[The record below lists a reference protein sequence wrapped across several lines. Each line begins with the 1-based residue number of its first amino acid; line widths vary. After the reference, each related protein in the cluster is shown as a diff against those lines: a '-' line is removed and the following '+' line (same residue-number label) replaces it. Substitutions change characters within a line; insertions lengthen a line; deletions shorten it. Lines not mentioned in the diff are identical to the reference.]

1 MIAYTAYIYL
11 LKNVRPGAVASYA
24 YVNPAVAVIAAVALG
39 GEVFT
44 GPLFVA
50 LPLIL
55 TGVAMVT
62 LWRNHRASKS
72 QPVAVLPLVEDAA

>member
-1 MIAYTAYIYL
+1 M
-11 LKNVRPGAVASYA
+11 VASYA
-24 YVNPAVAVIAAVALG
+24 YVNPAVAVIAAVTLG

-55 TGVAMVT
+55 IGVAMAT
-62 LWRNHRASKS
+62 LGRSHQTTES
-72 QPVAVLPLVEDAA
+72 QPVATMPLIEEAA